1 MSELD
6 RKFHKEARRN
16 SLPKD
21 SRFIVKV
28 RETSNRKWKESLAWD
43 EAEEEILEYKH
54 GGNIDVEYQTN

>member
-6 RKFHKEARRN
+6 RKFHKESRRN

-21 SRFIVKV
+21 SRFVVKV
-28 RETSNRKWKESLAWD
+28 RDVSTRKWKESLAWD

-54 GGNIDVEYQTN
+54 GGKDDVEYLTN